1 MTDSSM
7 WFSCHRWAG
16 YQGSHEIPTTY
27 ILFFS
32 CLSSLLWTILM
43 LHHQNSWSISIFVV
57 TPLATMRN
65 LPGDQWCNCF
75 VSPPCF
81 KNVCSYTLQLLSFHL
96 TPKSYAAEHRTI
108 FNHAH
113 LSMQSTEM
121 EVATLQSN
129 VLIPI
134 KQGSKL
140 QCMSSVFHSPSHILK
155 MTMREWRKI
164 LLQSFKL
171 VLL

>member
-1 MTDSSM
+1 MTDSRM
-7 WFSCHRWAG
+7 WFSCHRWAD

-32 CLSSLLWTILM
+32 SLWCLWTILT

-75 VSPPCF
+75 VPPPCF
-81 KNVCSYTLQLLSFHL
+81 KNVCSYTTIVLPSNPKKLCSSTQDHLQSC
-96 TPKSYAAEHRTI
+96 TPFRAKHRDG
-108 FNHAH
+108 
-113 LSMQSTEM
+113 SCYSS
-121 EVATLQSN
+121 LQSN

-134 KQGSKL
+134 KPGSKL
-140 QCMSSVFHSPSHILK
+140 QCMSSVFYSPSHILK
-155 MTMREWRKI
+155 MAMCEGRKI
-164 LLQSFKL
+164 LLRSFRL